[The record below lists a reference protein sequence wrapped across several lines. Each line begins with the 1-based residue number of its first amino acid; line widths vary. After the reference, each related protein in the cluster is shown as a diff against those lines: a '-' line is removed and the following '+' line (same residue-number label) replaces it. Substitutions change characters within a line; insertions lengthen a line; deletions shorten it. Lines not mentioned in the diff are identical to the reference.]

1 MLIER
6 RGGLKTVLVAC
17 TMAVMGA
24 GCSDQASSGTQ
35 ATGGAGSSSAGAEV
49 GGNSVAGSTGGG
61 GGAAGTTG
69 GAAGATGGASGSG
82 GVPSGAGGSGGG
94 GAGQAATAGQSS
106 GGAGGAMAGSGGA
119 AGSMGLSGGGGGGSG
134 GAGGD
139 ATKVQLFDGTD
150 MSNWKSRNGG
160 GPAPW
165 QVSPGAYFEVVPNSG
180 DIETKQSFGDV
191 QLHVEFWIPSTP
203 MSNSEQDRGNSG
215 IYLQGR
221 YEVQV
226 LDSYMHPLQDK
237 NDCGAIY
244 EVKDA
249 DVNASMPPENWQTY
263 EITFHAPKWSG
274 SSKTGSARIS
284 VIWNGQQA
292 QKDVEVPGPTKL
304 GDAEAPGDAPLRLQD
319 HGHHVRYRNIWLKP
333 L

>member
-1 MLIER
+1 MPIRFRECVP
-6 RGGLKTVLVAC
+6 GLFAGCSIAL
-17 TMAVMGA
+17 AVA
-24 GCSDQASSGTQ
+24 GCSDQATPGPQSAGSN
-35 ATGGAGSSSAGAEV
+35 ATGAAGTGGGAVSVAGSSS
-49 GGNSVAGSTGGG
+49 GGG
-61 GGAAGTTG
+61 GVANASGGTAGSGGSLSGVSGTSVGAGGQGNAGQAGSAAGGAMG
-69 GAAGATGGASGSG
+69 GTAGSG
-82 GVPSGAGGSGGG
+82 GVAGQSGGG
-94 GAGQAATAGQSS
+94 R
-106 GGAGGAMAGSGGA
+106 GGTGGM
-119 AGSMGLSGGGGGGSG
+119 
-134 GAGGD
+134 D
-139 ATKVQLFDGTD
+139 ATQVQLFDGKD
-150 MSNWKSRNGG
+150 LSNWKSRDGGG

-165 QVSPGAYFEVVPNSG
+165 QVSAGAYFEVVPNSG
-180 DIETKQSFGDV
+180 DIETKQSFGDI

-203 MSNSEQDRGNSG
+203 MTNSEQDRGNSG

-244 EVKDA
+244 EVKDS
-249 DVNASMPPENWQTY
+249 DVNASMPPETWQTY
-263 EITFHAPKWSG
+263 EITFHAPKWSANK
-274 SSKTGSARIS
+274 KTSNARIS

-292 QKDVEVPGPTKL
+292 QNDTEVPGPTKL

>member
-1 MLIER
+1 MPIRFRECVP
-6 RGGLKTVLVAC
+6 GLLAGC
-17 TMAVMGA
+17 SIALAVA
-24 GCSDQASSGTQ
+24 GCSDQATPGPQSAGSN
-35 ATGGAGSSSAGAEV
+35 ATGA
-49 GGNSVAGSTGGG
+49 T
-61 GGAAGTTG
+61 GAAGTG
-69 GAAGATGGASGSG
+69 GAAGSVAGSPSGGGGVANASGGTAGSGGSLSGASGSG
-82 GVPSGAGGSGGG
+82 SSAGGQGN
-94 GAGQAATAGQSS
+94 AGQASS
-106 GGAGGAMAGSGGA
+106 AAGGAMGGTAGSGGA
-119 AGSMGLSGGGGGGSG
+119 AGQSGGGGGGTG
-134 GAGGD
+134 GTD
-139 ATKVQLFDGTD
+139 ATQVQLFDGKD
-150 MSNWKSRNGG
+150 LSSWKARDGG

-165 QVSPGAYFEVVPNSG
+165 QVSAGAYFEVVPNSG
-180 DIETKQSFGDV
+180 DIVTKQSFGDI

-203 MSNSEQDRGNSG
+203 TTNSEQDRGNSG

-249 DVNASMPPENWQTY
+249 DVNASMPPETWQTY

-274 SSKTGSARIS
+274 NTKTSNARIS

-292 QKDVEVPGPTKL
+292 QKDTEVPGPTKL